1 MVSEIDESASEVTVD
16 PDEIHPRGYD
26 DSDKPVLGPIEESE
40 VDLDAKEE
48 KKEYRYGPTDNQKT
62 VTIDDSL
69 NKLFQCMSIA
79 YEGQLTSPKWKSF
92 KGLRLKVKDKIRL
105 NNIIWREWHMQYVSG
120 RRPPVCGFQTT
131 IDVHNKPEAVLLE
144 GKYWKR
150 GTLTVTAEYKKWRM
164 FSIKEKNANLSNCQ
178 SDYGSEKSFGFNDY
192 RSNSLQDSLSLD
204 DDFMNFND
212 NSLFSLLQPNSN
224 IAFPSVRELA
234 RSGVMVDCI
243 QPSLS
248 QLQPPIVDFMDFED
262 LFPSVNQSRVNV
274 LPTLPEENQSE
285 VDASASTLSSNLV
298 KSNCSAVSIR
308 PTTVDCQAT
317 PTQVMT
323 TLTDLTSQ
331 TSGIQAMSSYEV
343 SSFVD
348 PSTQQV
354 SNVGLQMD
362 YQPLDTSKKDNS
374 VMSFVTSS
382 SYVQSMPVQYMKST
396 SSYPHTSME
405 VEPSMPAKYSQLPSG
420 SFSPPL
426 QSCVP
431 LRANQ
436 SSSLN
441 RVNSAGLPLASPP
454 SNMFLPPMTNMVPRK
469 VSPRGPLERSSSLP
483 VYGRGSSSCAFD
495 TSGNRPRGDSP
506 ASTSLIAQLL
516 NSNNNIRPP
525 NIQPYQMAQQ
535 QQPQPQQ
542 SHSFT
547 QLNHTS
553 RQSSFASA
561 TSSPQ
566 SSFGNYVPI
575 SPPSSSSTSPLAETS
590 GFVMGIPVT
599 EPSSS
604 GRPMSARF
612 TDDLAYGFKKETPV
626 RKISSPARICSN
638 HPAAVNPFKEPGSPS
653 SIHLHHSMGG
663 RSSSSTITRK
673 LSPSHSLSPSG
684 SLSSPPL
691 SSPLPSASAP
701 SQYHQEHDKMQYKE
715 HRRVCHINAEQ
726 KRRCN
731 IKNGFDTLRQILP
744 SVSQNTNTKISKAA
758 MLQKAAEHIRQ
769 LKHDQQQKREECEQ
783 LKQEIEKYNQAISLF
798 QNQLPATGAP
808 VACQRSGH
816 VKEIFKEYVKQR
828 TMENWKFFIF
838 STTIMESLL
847 ESFDAS
853 TSTSNMNELC
863 KTTMHWLDTNC
874 SLVSIRKDVLNSLR
888 HLSTTTSILT
898 NPAVLPEE
906 SLRAVSS
913 PKLGEE

>member
-1 MVSEIDESASEVTVD
+1 MFFFSFF
-16 PDEIHPRGYD
+16 
-26 DSDKPVLGPIEESE
+26 
-40 VDLDAKEE
+40 KE
-48 KKEYRYGPTDNQKT
+48 
-62 VTIDDSL
+62 
-69 NKLFQCMSIA
+69 
-79 YEGQLTSPKWKSF
+79 
-92 KGLRLKVKDKIRL
+92 
-105 NNIIWREWHMQYVSG
+105 
-120 RRPPVCGFQTT
+120 
-131 IDVHNKPEAVLLE
+131 
-144 GKYWKR
+144 
-150 GTLTVTAEYKKWRM
+150 
-164 FSIKEKNANLSNCQ
+164 
-178 SDYGSEKSFGFNDY
+178 YGSEKSFGFNDY
-192 RSNSLQDSLSLD
+192 RSSNSLQDSLSLD

-262 LFPSVNQSRVNV
+262 LFPSVNQTRVNV

-285 VDASASTLSSNLV
+285 VDASASTLSGNLV
-298 KSNCSAVSIR
+298 KNDCSAVPIT

-331 TSGIQAMSSYEV
+331 TSGSQSMSPYEV

-362 YQPLDTSKKDNS
+362 YQPLDNNKKDNT

-382 SYVQSMPVQYMKST
+382 SYGQSMPVQYMKPT
-396 SSYPHTSME
+396 SSYPGTSME
-405 VEPSMPAKYSQLPSG
+405 IEPSISAKYSQLPSG

-426 QSCVP
+426 QSCAP

-454 SNMFLPPMTNMVPRK
+454 SNMFPPPMTNIVHRK

-483 VYGRGSSSCAFD
+483 VYGRSSSSCAFD
-495 TSGNRPRGDSP
+495 PSGNKPRGDSP

-525 NIQPYQMAQQ
+525 SIQPSYQTVQQQ

-547 QLNHTS
+547 QLNFAS

-575 SPPSSSSTSPLAETS
+575 SPPSSSSTSPLTETS
-590 GFVMGIPVT
+590 GFVMGIPMT

-604 GRPMSARF
+604 GRPMPTRF
-612 TDDLAYGFKKETPV
+612 TDDLAYGLKKETPV

-638 HPAAVNPFKEPGSPS
+638 HPAAVNPFKEPGSPA

-673 LSPSHSLSPSG
+673 LSSPSHSLSP

-691 SSPLPSASAP
+691 SSSLPPASAP
-701 SQYHQEHDKMQYKE
+701 SQHHQEHDKMQYKE

-744 SVSQNTNTKISKAA
+744 SVSQNANTKISKAA

-783 LKQEIEKYNQAISLF
+783 LKQEIEKYNQAI
-798 QNQLPATGAP
+798 
-808 VACQRSGH
+808 R
-816 VKEIFKEYVKQR
+816 
-828 TMENWKFFIF
+828 
-838 STTIMESLL
+838 
-847 ESFDAS
+847 
-853 TSTSNMNELC
+853 
-863 KTTMHWLDTNC
+863 
-874 SLVSIRKDVLNSLR
+874 
-888 HLSTTTSILT
+888 
-898 NPAVLPEE
+898 
-906 SLRAVSS
+906 
-913 PKLGEE
+913 